1 MFRYRVL
8 SRRNGNYLKITI
20 QEKELNEEYEKL
32 NLSDVQRNIIMQ
44 WIDAI
49 YVQESGDIVVVFRMN
64 MQYCFSPLM
73 QSANL

>member
-49 YVQESGDIVVVFRMN
+49 YVQESGDIVVVFRMG
-64 MQYCFSPLM
+64 MQCCLSLLM
-73 QSANL
+73 QLADL